1 MIKQFKD
8 YDKAKEAAKHMGG
21 EKLPVGAY
29 VAKILGV
36 KLEPGKPKQ
45 NNPSEIGSDMLIV
58 QYDIAEGEYKD
69 FFRDQYNNN
78 TSEDKKFKGRVTVYL
93 PKDDGTEQD
102 GWTKTA
108 FAKWT
113 NALEE
118 SNSGYTWNWDENT
131 WKDKTIGLVFGETGT
146 VIDGKEVVYTE
157 LRFPVSA
164 ETVRSGKAPE
174 AKFKAKNGYTGNGA
188 ANSTG
193 NSTDFMSISAEIAE
207 ELPFK

>member
-1 MIKQFKD
+1 MIKKFND
-8 YDKAKEAAKHMGG
+8 YDKAKEAASYVPG
-21 EKLPVGAY
+21 ERLPVGAY

-36 KLEPGKPKQ
+36 KFEAGKPKQ
-45 NNPSEIGSDMLIV
+45 NNPNELTSDTLIV
-58 QYDIAEGEYKD
+58 QYDISEGDYKD
-69 FFRDQYNNN
+69 FFRNQYDNN
-78 TSEDKKFKGRVTVYL
+78 TNENKKFKGRITVYL

-113 NALEE
+113 VALEE
-118 SNSGYTWNWDENT
+118 SNAGYQWDWDENK

-146 VIDGKEVVYTE
+146 VIDGNEVVYTE

-188 ANSTG
+188 KKDEG
-193 NSTDFMSISAEIAE
+193 PTDFMSISSEIDE